1 MIVNLELYRIFLVVA
16 ETGNI
21 TKASEKLNIS
31 QPAVTKHIKNLE
43 DNLGNSLFIR
53 TKKGVLLNEY
63 GKAIFLKVK
72 QALTL
77 IEEAEQEIGAYKNF
91 HKGTIKIGISTTLT
105 KRYLFH
111 FLEQFHKEYSNIIID
126 IYTDP
131 TKELIKKLK
140 EGMLDFIIGK
150 FPYTKDLDLE
160 YQTLGTTKYIFAYN
174 PKYYEI
180 TKPISVMELN
190 QYPLLLQETPSNSR
204 DSIERFLKEN
214 RIHIEPTMNIASSN
228 LLIDFIIMG
237 YGIGYVTK
245 LYIEKELKTGILK
258 ELKITS
264 NTESISYGIMS
275 LKHNI
280 MTSHSKKLIEYLKKR
295 RKSNDYC

>member
-1 MIVNLELYRIFLVVA
+1 MMNLELYKIFLIVA

-43 DNLGNSLFIR
+43 DYLGNPLFIR
-53 TKKGVLLNEY
+53 SKKGVVLNEY
-63 GKAIFLKVK
+63 GKTIFLKVK

-77 IEEAEQEIGAYKNF
+77 LEEAEKEIGAYKNF
-91 HKGTIKIGISTTLT
+91 NKGTIKIGISTTLT
-105 KRYLFH
+105 RRYLLPI
-111 FLEQFHKEYSNIIID
+111 LELFHKEYPNIIID

-140 EGMLDFIIGK
+140 NGMIDFIIGK
-150 FPYTKDLDLE
+150 FPNSKDFDLE
-160 YQTLGTTKYIFAYN
+160 YKKLGTTKYIFVYN
-174 PKYYEI
+174 PEYYKFD
-180 TKPISVMELN
+180 TKLSINELDR
-190 QYPLLLQETPSNSR
+190 YPLLLQEAPSNSR

-214 RIHIEPTMNIASSN
+214 HVHVEPKMNIASSN

-245 LYIEKELKTGILK
+245 LYVEKELKDKILK
-258 ELKITS
+258 EVKITP

-275 LKHNI
+275 LKNNI
-280 MTSHSKKLIEYLKKR
+280 MTTQTKR
-295 RKSNDYC
+295 FIQFLNENCNNML